1 MRGGP
6 EVSATKSNTGPKRR
20 GRPPSATRSAG
31 DPKRDTEQ
39 RVEAVERALSILDA
53 FTAERPSLSL
63 AELAERTGF
72 YPGPILRLRV
82 RSPGSATCIAV
93 RTVSSGSVRRR
104 CGSVSLYRQAFNLT
118 DYARPAL
125 ARLVERTGET
135 AAFYV
140 RDGDKRICLYRQHT
154 QRLVRHHLE
163 EGAELPL
170 DVGASAHV
178 LMAFTG
184 GLGPIYERVRAKG
197 FYFSIG
203 ERDPETA
210 AIAAPVF
217 GRNHEFLGALGN
229 YRASPPLRG
238 RQPCR
243 VEGRSCRRSG
253 CAVTSPQRTLSL
265 ISSTQTIRVGR
276 AIWRRWRE
284 RPRPRW
290 TSPSWSKSGE
300 VSQPC
305 RCS

>member
-1 MRGGP
+1 M
-6 EVSATKSNTGPKRR
+6 SATKSDAGPKRR

-31 DPKRDTEQ
+31 DPERDTEQ

-72 YPGPILRLRV
+72 YPSTILRL
-82 RSPGSATCIAV
+82 A
-93 RTVSSGSVRRR
+93 SSLARFGYMHRGADGQFRLGPTPLR
-104 CGSVSLYRQAFNLT
+104 LGLLYRQAFNLT
-118 DYARPAL
+118 DYVRPAL

-140 RDGDKRICLYRQHT
+140 REGDKRICLYRQHT

-184 GLGPIYERVRAKG
+184 GSGPTYEKVRAAG
-197 FYFSIG
+197 LYVSIG

-210 AIAAPVF
+210 AIAAPCS
-217 GRNHEFLGALGN
+217 GATTTSWAPWG
-229 YRASPPLRG
+229 SPGSPSLRG

-253 CAVTSPQRTLSL
+253 SAVTSPQRTLSL
-265 ISSTQTIRVGR
+265 ISSTQTIQ
-276 AIWRRWRE
+276 W
-284 RPRPRW
+284 PRPGHLEKVARAASA
-290 TSPSWSKSGE
+290 TLALALLVE
-300 VSQPC
+300 VGQGQPAMQV
-305 RCS
+305 